1 MILTHMYTAYGVLFY
16 GTFMVAFEYPR
27 QLSVSE
33 GPSAAR
39 DFYGTLLV
47 ADFTGSRSHQDLLTY
62 MCLTI
67 YVFMWHRARVRARI
81 DATTFVSAPCLRPQ
95 VASTVSMLMWAIE
108 CVAYALLLGPK
119 LFD

>member
-16 GTFMVAFEYPR
+16 GTFMVAFEYPM

-47 ADFTGSRSHQDLLTY
+47 ADFTGSRSHQGLPTY
-62 MCLTI
+62 MRLTI
-67 YVFMWHRARVRARI
+67 YVFMHRARVRARI

-95 VASTVSMLMWAIE
+95 VASTVSLIV
-108 CVAYALLLGPK
+108 CVSEHRAFGLRWPAR
-119 LFD
+119 